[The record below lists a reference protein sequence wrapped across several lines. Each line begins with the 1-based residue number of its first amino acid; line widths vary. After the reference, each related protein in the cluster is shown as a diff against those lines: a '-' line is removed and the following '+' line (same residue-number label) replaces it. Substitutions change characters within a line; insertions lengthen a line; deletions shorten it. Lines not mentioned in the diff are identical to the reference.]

1 MIYKTKKELVFALKS
16 QLGTSNRQ
24 AVKGLLAVY
33 NAQTIEEQ
41 SKSATLEKNCVGFS
55 APDAQFLSYLARWK
69 LTTGYLT
76 TRQLNVVRRRMP
88 KYAAQLVDYS
98 LEQGKIRKVKG
109 GYTW

>member
-1 MIYKTKKELVFALKS
+1 MTYKTKRELILALKS
-16 QLGTSNRQ
+16 QLSTSNRQ
-24 AVKGLLAVY
+24 AVKGLLAIY

-41 SKSATLEKNCVGFS
+41 SKLATLEKNCVGFS

-76 TRQLNVVRRRMP
+76 DRQLNVVRRRMP
-88 KYAAQLVDYS
+88 KYASQLVNYS
-98 LEQGKIRKVKG
+98 LEQGKIRKTRG